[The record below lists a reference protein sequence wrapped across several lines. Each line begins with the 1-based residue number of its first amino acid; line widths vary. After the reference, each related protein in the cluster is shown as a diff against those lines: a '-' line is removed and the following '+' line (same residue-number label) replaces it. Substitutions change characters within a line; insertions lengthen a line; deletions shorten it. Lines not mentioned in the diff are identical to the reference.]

1 MRHQIVIPTITTLFL
16 DLGSVLLTD
25 SWSPEMRQKAVEVFG
40 FDVSEV
46 AKRSQL
52 SFEVYEDGK
61 TSLDEYL
68 HHVVF
73 NTPQSFTLE
82 DVKEFMLSASQ
93 PHPEMIELIR
103 GLKARY
109 GLRVAVITNDG
120 REFFVRR
127 VQQFKL
133 TEFIDFFV
141 ASCFVHCRKPDPEI
155 YRLALDI
162 GQVQPEQAVYIDDQA
177 LFVEVAQEVGIQGI
191 HHTSYKSTRATL
203 EALGLVLESRPA
215 FV

>member
-1 MRHQIVIPTITTLFL
+1 MEKFDRMNRLPLAPTITTLFL

-40 FDVSEV
+40 FDVAEV

-61 TSLDEYL
+61 TSLDGYL

-73 NTPQSFTLE
+73 NKPQSFTLE

-120 REFFVRR
+120 REFFVRH

-133 TEFIDFFV
+133 TEFIDFFI

-177 LFVEVAQEVGIQGI
+177 LFVEVAQELGMQGI
-191 HHTSYKSTRATL
+191 PHTSYESTRAAL
-203 EALGLVLESRPA
+203 EALGLRL
-215 FV
+215 